1 MANDD
6 KTTVSPTI
14 LLPLAEAA
22 SRLGLHPSALRS
34 RIRRGAV
41 TAKRGNDKRLMVEV
55 PANTEPRHDVA
66 TISPDDEL
74 AAEIDYLRDA
84 LMVAR
89 ERAVGAEERAAA
101 VRELADRLTAELAEA
116 RRPWWRKLFG

>member
-1 MANDD
+1 MANNDD
-6 KTTVSPTI
+6 TTVSPTI

-55 PANTEPRHDVA
+55 PANAEPRHDVA

-74 AAEIDYLRDA
+74 AADMDSRRAARL
-84 LMVAR
+84 VAG

-116 RRPWWRKLFG
+116 R